1 MKIKSYM
8 QLNRVMLLLSLITP
22 HVIFVEYDMCS
33 LLLSPH
39 TSGWTNE
46 QDWQEDY
53 RDEY

>member
-1 MKIKSYM
+1 MKTKSYM
-8 QLNRVMLLLSLITP
+8 QLNRVMLLLSLIIF
-22 HVIFVEYDMCS
+22 HVMFVEYDMFS

-53 RDEY
+53 HDEY